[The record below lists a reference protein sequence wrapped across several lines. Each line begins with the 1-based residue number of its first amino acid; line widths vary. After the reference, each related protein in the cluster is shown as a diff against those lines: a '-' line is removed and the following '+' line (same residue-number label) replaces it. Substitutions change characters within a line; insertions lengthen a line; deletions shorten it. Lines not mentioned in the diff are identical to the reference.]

1 MQRVLAHV
9 DAHVGEPLTVETLGS
24 VAGMSAF
31 HFHRQFTGLFGIS
44 VHRYVSLVRLERAAY
59 RLAYRADLPILEI
72 ALDAGYESPEA
83 FTRAFKQRV
92 GQSPS
97 AFRKAPAWEAFEVA
111 NAPIGG
117 VRRSDAVRARPEVKV
132 RDTAD
137 VPVAVMEHRGDP
149 ARLGDTLRAFI
160 AWRRAARLP
169 PTVSATF
176 NILYDDPET
185 TPPHLFR
192 LDLCASTPK
201 PVDVPGV
208 VNKVIPGGRCAV
220 LRHVGPEEGFGH
232 ALRYLYCDWLAA
244 SSESLRQYPL
254 YCQRISF
261 FPDVT
266 ASEAVTDFF
275 LPLETP

>member
-9 DAHVGEPLTVETLGS
+9 DAHLGERLTVETLGG
-24 VAGMSAF
+24 VAGMSEF

-59 RLAYRADLPILEI
+59 RLAYRVDLPILDI

-97 AFRKAPAWEAFEVA
+97 EFRRAPAWGALEVA
-111 NAPIGG
+111 SAPVGS
-117 VRRSDAVRARPEVKV
+117 VRRSGTKVAPVDVEVRE
-132 RDTAD
+132 TED

-149 ARLGDTLRAFI
+149 ARLGDTIRAFI

-169 PTVSATF
+169 PATSATF
-176 NILYDDPET
+176 NVLYDDPKSS
-185 TPPHLFR
+185 PPSLFR
-192 LDLCASTPK
+192 LDLCASTPR
-201 PVDVPGV
+201 PVNAPGV
-208 VNKVIPGGRCAV
+208 VSKVIPGGRCAI
-220 LRHVGPEEGFGH
+220 LRHVGPEETFERAISH
-232 ALRYLYCDWLAA
+232 LYCGWLPA
-244 SSESLRQYPL
+244 SGESLREYPL

-261 FPDVT
+261 FPDVAAT
-266 ASEAVTDFF
+266 EAITDIF
-275 LPLETP
+275 LPLQSP

>member
-9 DAHVGEPLTVETLGS
+9 DAHLGEPLTVETLGG

-59 RLAYRADLPILEI
+59 RLAYRVDLPILDI

-97 AFRKAPAWEAFEVA
+97 EFRKAPAWEALEAA
-111 NAPIGG
+111 NAPVGS
-117 VRRSDAVRARPEVKV
+117 VRRSGTKVAPVDVQVRE
-132 RDTAD
+132 TED

-149 ARLGDTLRAFI
+149 ARLGDTIRAFI

-169 PTVSATF
+169 PAVSATF

-185 TPPHLFR
+185 TPAPLFR
-192 LDLCASTPK
+192 FDLCASTSRT
-201 PVDVPGV
+201 VDAPGV
-208 VNKVIPGGRCAV
+208 VNKVITGGRCAI
-220 LRHVGPEEGFGH
+220 LRHVGPEVAFGR
-232 ALRYLYCDWLAA
+232 ALTYLYCEWLPA
-244 SSESLRQYPL
+244 SGEALREYPL

-261 FPDVT
+261 FPDVS
-266 ASEAVTDFF
+266 ANEAITDFF
-275 LPLETP
+275 LPLQSP

>member
-9 DAHVGEPLTVETLGS
+9 DAHLGEPLTVEALGG

-59 RLAYRADLPILEI
+59 RLAYRVDLPILDI

-97 AFRKAPAWEAFEVA
+97 EFRKAPAWDALETA
-111 NAPIGG
+111 NAPVGS
-117 VRRSDAVRARPEVKV
+117 VRRSGTKVAPVSVQV
-132 RDTAD
+132 RDTDD

-149 ARLGDTLRAFI
+149 ARLGDTIRAFI

-169 PTVSATF
+169 PAVSATF

-185 TPPHLFR
+185 TPSLFR
-192 LDLCASTPK
+192 LDLCASTSRA
-201 PVDVPGV
+201 VDAPGV

-220 LRHVGPEEGFGH
+220 LRHVGPEETFGP
-232 ALRYLYCDWLAA
+232 ALTYLYCEWLPA
-244 SSESLRQYPL
+244 SGESLREYPL

-261 FPDVT
+261 FPDVP
-266 ASEAVTDFF
+266 ASEAITDFF
-275 LPLETP
+275 LPLQSP